1 MAPPTIE
8 PLPKRPR
15 RRVTAA
21 TPTTNPVPAS
31 QATVGEFHWGY
42 ASGVIATKAPD
53 WGEFVLAEFTQT
65 FDKGDATYFFPLM
78 QQVERRLGHRPRSGA
93 FDMAFDAFYVYQYF
107 YEAGGFAAV
116 PLAEKGGYKTRP
128 FSPDGLPLC
137 QAHLAMPC
145 KFTFTDRTTTIVTHE
160 RGKYVCPLRFPARTA
175 DACPVNHANW
185 PKGGCTAMTPALHQT
200 QCGASVPT
208 CAGARIRY
216 QLDRESAQFKAVYK
230 QRTTDER
237 VNSQALE
244 LGIERPKLR
253 RQSAITNQNTL
264 IYVLINLRALQRI
277 RTRKEDL
284 ARQPQPP
291 G

>member
-1 MAPPTIE
+1 M
-8 PLPKRPR
+8 
-15 RRVTAA
+15 
-21 TPTTNPVPAS
+21 
-31 QATVGEFHWGY
+31 
-42 ASGVIATKAPD
+42 PD

-65 FDKGDATYFFPLM
+65 FERGDVTYSFRLM
-78 QQVERRLGHRPRSGA
+78 QQVERRLGHRPRDGA
-93 FDMAFDAFYVYQYF
+93 IDMAFDAFYVYQSF

-116 PLAEKGGYKTRP
+116 PLAEKGGYKTCP
-128 FSPDGLPLC
+128 FSPDPTAVPGR
-137 QAHLAMPC
+137 
-145 KFTFTDRTTTIVTHE
+145 TDAVQVHVHRPHDHPRHDE
-160 RGKYVCPLRFPARTA
+160 RGKRWPLRFRVRTA
-175 DACPVNHANW
+175 DTCPVNHANW
-185 PKGGCTAMTPALHQT
+185 PKGGCTAMM
-200 QCGASVPT
+200 PT

-237 VNSQALE
+237 VNSRPLE

-277 RTRKEDL
+277 RIRKEHL
-284 ARQPQPP
+284 AQQRQPP